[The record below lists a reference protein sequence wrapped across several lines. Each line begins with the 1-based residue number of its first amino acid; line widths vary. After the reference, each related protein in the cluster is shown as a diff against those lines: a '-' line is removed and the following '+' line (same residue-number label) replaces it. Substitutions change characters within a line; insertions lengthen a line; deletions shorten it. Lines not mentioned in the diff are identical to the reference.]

1 MKKKYL
7 LSTGLITDRVEIY
20 VLDLFKLH
28 LSVYPKDIPGI
39 NNIGFDF
46 IITNTKK
53 DELYSEVEKRLKGLV
68 NKIQKSFSNLNIRIE
83 NSVLVDEKTLKI
95 TISVNELSDTISVEL

>member
-7 LSTGLITDRVEIY
+7 LSTGLITDKVEIY

-53 DELYSEVEKRLKGLV
+53 
-68 NKIQKSFSNLNIRIE
+68 
-83 NSVLVDEKTLKI
+83 
-95 TISVNELSDTISVEL
+95 